1 VVREVQSEGLREPP
15 SPEVYVPMTQC
26 PHVGSMAIVLR
37 TELPPLSIIAGARSQ
52 AAALDKTVPLF
63 NARTLDEYLSASVA
77 QPRFQVLLLGTFALL
92 SVIVAA
98 VGLYGAI
105 SYSVAQRSHEMGIRL
120 ALGAQRQDI
129 LRKVLGQGVMLAGLG
144 LLIGLAAG
152 RALARFMSSLLFG
165 VSAQD
170 PQTFAAVAVLLAVV
184 ALLASYFPAR
194 RATQVDP
201 VYALRH
207 E

>member
-1 VVREVQSEGLREPP
+1 MTVVV
-15 SPEVYVPMTQC
+15 
-26 PHVGSMAIVLR
+26 R
-37 TELPPLSIIAGARSQ
+37 TELPPLSVIADARAQ
-52 AAALDKTVPLF
+52 AATLDKTVPLF
-63 NARTLDEYLSASVA
+63 SAKTLDEYLSASVA
-77 QPRFQVLLLGTFALL
+77 QPRFQVLLLGAFAIL

-98 VGLYGAI
+98 LGLYGAI
-105 SYSVAQRSHEMGIRL
+105 SDSVAQRSHEMGIRL

-129 LRKVLGQGVMLAGLG
+129 LRKILGQGAVLAGTG
-144 LLIGLAAG
+144 LAIGLVAG
-152 RALARFMSSLLFG
+152 FASARLMSSLLFG

-170 PQTFAAVAVLLAVV
+170 PATFAAVAALLAIV
-184 ALLASYFPAR
+184 ALFASYFPAR